1 MKRKIGRKWAGAVFL
16 VPSLLG
22 VLLFVILPFGDVV
35 RRSFMTAVTK
45 EAAGGKNYKI
55 VFTNSA
61 FLLAVKNT
69 LKFTLVCIPLM
80 VALGLAIALAMGS
93 IRHMQAVKSLY
104 LFPLAMPTAAVAVV
118 WKMVFY
124 EKGFL
129 NKYLEQFGIGG
140 GVDYIGSGAAFY
152 VLAGTYIWKNLG
164 YTIVLWLAGIMG
176 VNGDMMEA
184 ARVDGASTWRT
195 YWSIIFPVMR
205 PMHATVA
212 VITALA
218 VWNDKLTEIWQLVT
232 QSPQTF
238 RGGAIWQM
246 VMNIHGALQAVGYA
260 LLVLFFVVGVVKT
273 CGSFAEVKR
282 PEHALR
288 LFVRFALAKGVITY
302 GMDLMLA
309 LLEIVQGIVSSIMN
323 AAGLGGPQTSV
334 LPGEIV
340 TAIEDC
346 SFLGSIPLW
355 AVTLIGGLFIWVL
368 SFVMI
373 LSVYG
378 RFFKLYLYAAIAPI
392 PLASFAGEPSQNIGR
407 SFLKSYAA
415 VCLEGAVIVL
425 ACAIFD
431 LFAGSPPNVNAGAAA
446 ASMVW
451 SYIGELVFNMLIL
464 VGAVKMAD
472 RVVREMM
479 GL

>member
-16 VPSLLG
+16 VTSLLG

-45 EAAGGKNYKI
+45 EAAGVKNYKI

-184 ARVDGASTWRT
+184 ARVDGAGKMQRFWYVLLPNLKGSL
-195 YWSIIFPVMR
+195 YIIV
-205 PMHATVA
+205 
-212 VITALA
+212 VI
-218 VWNDKLTEIWQLVT
+218 
-232 QSPQTF
+232 
-238 RGGAIWQM
+238 
-246 VMNIHGALQAVGYA
+246 
-260 LLVLFFVVGVVKT
+260 
-273 CGSFAEVKR
+273 
-282 PEHALR
+282 
-288 LFVRFALAKGVITY
+288 
-302 GMDLMLA
+302 
-309 LLEIVQGIVSSIMN
+309 
-323 AAGLGGPQTSV
+323 
-334 LPGEIV
+334 
-340 TAIEDC
+340 
-346 SFLGSIPLW
+346 SFLNSFKIYREAYLVAGAYPHDSIYMLQH
-355 AVTLIGGLFIWVL
+355 LFNNW
-368 SFVMI
+368 FVN
-373 LSVYG
+373 L
-378 RFFKLYLYAAIAPI
+378 
-392 PLASFAGEPSQNIGR
+392 
-407 SFLKSYAA
+407 
-415 VCLEGAVIVL
+415 
-425 ACAIFD
+425 D
-431 LFAGSPPNVNAGAAA
+431 LDKMAAA
-446 ASMVW
+446 AVVCTMFF
-451 SYIGELVFNMLIL
+451 LVFIL
-464 VGAVKMAD
+464 LLQGLWD
-472 RVVREMM
+472 REA
-479 GL
+479 

>member
-22 VLLFVILPFGDVV
+22 VLLFVILPFGDVG

-45 EAAGGKNYKI
+45 EAAGVKNYKI

-184 ARVDGASTWRT
+184 ARVDGAGKMQRFWYVLLPNLKGSL
-195 YWSIIFPVMR
+195 YIIV
-205 PMHATVA
+205 
-212 VITALA
+212 VI
-218 VWNDKLTEIWQLVT
+218 
-232 QSPQTF
+232 
-238 RGGAIWQM
+238 
-246 VMNIHGALQAVGYA
+246 
-260 LLVLFFVVGVVKT
+260 
-273 CGSFAEVKR
+273 
-282 PEHALR
+282 
-288 LFVRFALAKGVITY
+288 
-302 GMDLMLA
+302 
-309 LLEIVQGIVSSIMN
+309 
-323 AAGLGGPQTSV
+323 
-334 LPGEIV
+334 
-340 TAIEDC
+340 
-346 SFLGSIPLW
+346 SFLNSFKIYREAYLVAGAYPHDSIYMLQH
-355 AVTLIGGLFIWVL
+355 LFNNW
-368 SFVMI
+368 FVN
-373 LSVYG
+373 L
-378 RFFKLYLYAAIAPI
+378 
-392 PLASFAGEPSQNIGR
+392 
-407 SFLKSYAA
+407 
-415 VCLEGAVIVL
+415 
-425 ACAIFD
+425 D
-431 LFAGSPPNVNAGAAA
+431 LDKMAAA
-446 ASMVW
+446 AVVCTM
-451 SYIGELVFNMLIL
+451 FFLIFIL
-464 VGAVKMAD
+464 LLQGLWD
-472 RVVREMM
+472 RET
-479 GL
+479 

>member
-45 EAAGGKNYKI
+45 EAAGVKNYKI

-184 ARVDGASTWRT
+184 ARVDGAGKMQRVWYVLLPNLKGSL
-195 YWSIIFPVMR
+195 YIIV
-205 PMHATVA
+205 
-212 VITALA
+212 VI
-218 VWNDKLTEIWQLVT
+218 
-232 QSPQTF
+232 
-238 RGGAIWQM
+238 
-246 VMNIHGALQAVGYA
+246 
-260 LLVLFFVVGVVKT
+260 
-273 CGSFAEVKR
+273 
-282 PEHALR
+282 
-288 LFVRFALAKGVITY
+288 
-302 GMDLMLA
+302 
-309 LLEIVQGIVSSIMN
+309 
-323 AAGLGGPQTSV
+323 
-334 LPGEIV
+334 
-340 TAIEDC
+340 
-346 SFLGSIPLW
+346 SFLNSFKIYREAYLVAGAYPHDSIYMLQH
-355 AVTLIGGLFIWVL
+355 LFNNW
-368 SFVMI
+368 FVN
-373 LSVYG
+373 L
-378 RFFKLYLYAAIAPI
+378 
-392 PLASFAGEPSQNIGR
+392 
-407 SFLKSYAA
+407 
-415 VCLEGAVIVL
+415 
-425 ACAIFD
+425 D
-431 LFAGSPPNVNAGAAA
+431 LDKMAAA
-446 ASMVW
+446 AVVCTM
-451 SYIGELVFNMLIL
+451 FFLIFIL
-464 VGAVKMAD
+464 LLQGLWD
-472 RVVREMM
+472 RET
-479 GL
+479 

>member
-45 EAAGGKNYKI
+45 EAAGVKNYKI

-104 LFPLAMPTAAVAVV
+104 LFPLAMPMAAVAVV

-184 ARVDGASTWRT
+184 ARVDGAGKMQRFWYVLLPNLKGSL
-195 YWSIIFPVMR
+195 YIIV
-205 PMHATVA
+205 
-212 VITALA
+212 VI
-218 VWNDKLTEIWQLVT
+218 
-232 QSPQTF
+232 
-238 RGGAIWQM
+238 
-246 VMNIHGALQAVGYA
+246 
-260 LLVLFFVVGVVKT
+260 
-273 CGSFAEVKR
+273 
-282 PEHALR
+282 
-288 LFVRFALAKGVITY
+288 
-302 GMDLMLA
+302 
-309 LLEIVQGIVSSIMN
+309 
-323 AAGLGGPQTSV
+323 
-334 LPGEIV
+334 
-340 TAIEDC
+340 
-346 SFLGSIPLW
+346 SFLNSFKIYREAYLVAGAYPHDSIYMLQH
-355 AVTLIGGLFIWVL
+355 LFNNW
-368 SFVMI
+368 FVN
-373 LSVYG
+373 L
-378 RFFKLYLYAAIAPI
+378 
-392 PLASFAGEPSQNIGR
+392 
-407 SFLKSYAA
+407 
-415 VCLEGAVIVL
+415 
-425 ACAIFD
+425 D
-431 LFAGSPPNVNAGAAA
+431 LDKMAAA
-446 ASMVW
+446 AVVCTM
-451 SYIGELVFNMLIL
+451 FFLIFIL
-464 VGAVKMAD
+464 LLQGLWD
-472 RVVREMM
+472 RET
-479 GL
+479 